1 MYLKIIE
8 MENLTKVEALSK
20 IKDLELSCRKSI
32 IKHGTNHFCKNR
44 LKRIV
49 VLKSYLKE
57 K

>member
-1 MYLKIIE
+1 LKNNGN

-20 IKDLELSCRKSI
+20 IKYLELSCRKSI

-49 VLKSYLKE
+49 ILKSYLKE